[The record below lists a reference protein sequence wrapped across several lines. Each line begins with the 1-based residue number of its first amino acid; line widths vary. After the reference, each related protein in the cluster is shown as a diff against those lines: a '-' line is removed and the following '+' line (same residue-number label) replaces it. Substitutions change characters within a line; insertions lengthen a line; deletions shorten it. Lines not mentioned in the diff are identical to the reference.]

1 MTEYKIFKWSKRLT
15 FSIYHTGEYHTHT
28 HGFFARWLAGSEAI
42 SNYYLPSS
50 RRKDNTVRQEF
61 NFWPIFWYVVI
72 IEPIFWFLCG
82 TYLISVVESDQGDLA
97 TSQLGTCS
105 PLSTY
110 TSMNNCQLLVWQ
122 RDASNFSVCVLN
134 CKFLGAKMSEHG
146 GDVSNWK
153 GIVVLRVSP
162 FQSSP

>member
-1 MTEYKIFKWSKRLT
+1 MNI
-15 FSIYHTGEYHTHT
+15 THT
-28 HGFFARWLAGSEAI
+28 HQVFSRADWPVRKRLAITIYPQADEKTTPCVKNLI
-42 SNYYLPSS
+42 PY
-50 RRKDNTVRQEF
+50 QF
-61 NFWPIFWYVVI
+61 FWYVVI

-82 TYLISVVESDQGDLA
+82 TYLISVGENDQGDLA

-110 TSMNNCQLLVWQ
+110 TSVNNCQLLVWQ
-122 RDASNFSVCVLN
+122 REASNFSVCVLN
-134 CKFLGAKMSEHG
+134 CKFLGAKMSERG

-153 GIVVLRVSP
+153 GIVILRVSP